1 MAAGG
6 GTWGV
11 LRWMLVVVVGVSG
24 TSGIESTST
33 TTNDGEYRGVRWRC
47 PVKDQPGSRQQVGGL
62 RLIPKSVRKSEQEQ
76 VLREGS
82 TGRVVATISK
92 ALQLRRV
99 WAVADKAAAAPP
111 ELVPEVVEAADEQP
125 AVELAFYRKYTEA
138 MLRRYLRI
146 SIQAGRVPS
155 LLGRELFRGNVTSY
169 RVHSFEDGVIF
180 CFDVEKRLG
189 RLSVMN
195 QQLIKRIGLQEYT
208 QGEAAGMMGLSLR
221 NCIRQYG
228 YALDELTE
236 MFLEAG
242 MLEPLKS
249 CQGGHGDEIDRS
261 ASF

>member
-1 MAAGG
+1 MAASHGSRS
-6 GTWGV
+6 V
-11 LRWMLVVVVGVSG
+11 LLWMRFVVVGFSG
-24 TSGIESTST
+24 TARVEPTGTKAY
-33 TTNDGEYRGVRWRC
+33 DGEQGVCGGCSVKEQLISSRG
-47 PVKDQPGSRQQVGGL
+47 QVAGL
-62 RLIPKSVRKSEQEQ
+62 RLVPKSVRQSRQEQ
-76 VLREGS
+76 VIREGS
-82 TGRVVATISK
+82 TGRAVATITN
-92 ALQLRRV
+92 ALRLRRI
-99 WAVADKAAAAPP
+99 WAVAERVAAAPP
-111 ELVPEVVEAADEQP
+111 EVTPEPDEKP

-155 LLGRELFRGNVTSY
+155 LLGRELFQGNVTSY

-189 RLSVMN
+189 RLTVMD
-195 QQLIKRIGLQEYT
+195 QQLIKRMGLQEYT
-208 QGEAAGMMGLSLR
+208 QGEAAGMLGLSLR

-228 YALDELTE
+228 YALDALTE

-249 CQGGHGDEIDRS
+249 CQGGQGDEIGRS

>member
-1 MAAGG
+1 LVPKVVRHAG
-6 GTWGV
+6 
-11 LRWMLVVVVGVSG
+11 
-24 TSGIESTST
+24 
-33 TTNDGEYRGVRWRC
+33 
-47 PVKDQPGSRQQVGGL
+47 
-62 RLIPKSVRKSEQEQ
+62 QER
-76 VLREGS
+76 VIREGS
-82 TGRVVATISK
+82 TGRVVATISN
-92 ALQLRRV
+92 ALKLRRV

-111 ELVPEVVEAADEQP
+111 QMVPEVLEEVDEKP

-189 RLSVMN
+189 RLTVMN

-208 QGEAAGMMGLSLR
+208 QGEAAGMLGLSLR

-228 YALDELTE
+228 YALDQLTE

-261 ASF
+261 VSF

>member
-1 MAAGG
+1 MAARHGSRS
-6 GTWGV
+6 V
-11 LRWMLVVVVGVSG
+11 LLWMRFVVVGVSG
-24 TSGIESTST
+24 AAGVKPTGTKAY
-33 TTNDGEYRGVRWRC
+33 DGEYGVCRGC
-47 PVKDQPGSRQQVGGL
+47 PMKEQLSSRGQVAGL
-62 RLIPKSVRKSEQEQ
+62 RLVPKSVRRAGQEQ
-76 VLREGS
+76 VIREGS
-82 TGRVVATISK
+82 TGRVVATMTN
-92 ALQLRRV
+92 ALKLRRI
-99 WAVADKAAAAPP
+99 WAVAERVAAAPP
-111 ELVPEVVEAADEQP
+111 EVTPEPDEKP

-189 RLSVMN
+189 QLTVMN

-208 QGEAAGMMGLSLR
+208 QGEAAGMLGLSLR

-228 YALDELTE
+228 YALDALTE